1 VSDTEPTTAPGTGL
15 RPEPE
20 QDPAQE
26 PAQEPGDSLPDAPLF
41 ALLRSIEREVA
52 IERVDRIWIFP
63 PRRLELGET
72 AVVIVA
78 AYPDEDPD
86 RRRVLAAHYTVATD
100 ATRPRLALDEFGT
113 APTDRVGRVVE
124 DVAERLKDESAA
136 APLAARIEGDKP
148 RWHEL
153 LHSLAERHLNDT
165 LYQGGRV
172 RPFTRPRPGRAGRTG
187 RARGRKPG
195 SGGSGD
201 ALGSDPAP
209 SA

>member
-1 VSDTEPTTAPGTGL
+1 VSDTEPVALPDTEPAAAPAAAPGTEP
-15 RPEPE
+15 RP
-20 QDPAQE
+20 E

-52 IERVDRIWIFP
+52 IECVDRIWIFP

-78 AYPDEDPD
+78 AYPEEDAG

-100 ATRPRLALDEFGT
+100 ATQPRLALDEFGT

-136 APLAARIEGDKP
+136 APLAARIEGDTL
-148 RWHEL
+148 RWHDL
-153 LHSLAERHLNDT
+153 LHALAERHLNDT
-165 LYQGGRV
+165 LYQAGRV
-172 RPFTRPRPGRAGRTG
+172 RPFTRPRPGRFR
-187 RARGRKPG
+187 
-195 SGGSGD
+195 
-201 ALGSDPAP
+201 
-209 SA
+209 